1 MELLNVTTPP
11 TRYEFRPERGLPLDP
26 GGAQEDLKLGEIWAG
41 LLRNRWVILGCT
53 ILGLAGGVGYTSRVT
68 PVYDAFVTIRIQ
80 ERQLNLSEIYHTMN
94 TGIAGS
100 DLGTEMEV
108 LGSRALREDA
118 AKMLGLQVQLLGQPR
133 VSRQELLQD
142 IVVAPD
148 AAEAVYRLVRRSDGR
163 FGIFVG
169 DSTRLAGA
177 SGADGTVKLPGV
189 TFTLKPKASEYD
201 RLAIGIQSF
210 SAAADGLSGGLW
222 ITQPRRDAYIVT
234 LGYTSPDPLLA
245 RDIANAI
252 TASYMARRQSN
263 RTAEATSTVK
273 FLQEQLGRVNS
284 ELAAAEDL
292 FRSFQ
297 ERQRV
302 LDPKVETSS
311 EVARLVLKESERS
324 GVESEREALARSL
337 ADIEASAALEPG
349 SPSPYRRLIGLPFLL
364 RNQAASALLS
374 SLISAENDRAALV
387 GRTARDPDVEVLTA
401 RIQDLEK
408 QLHSITTTYLAG
420 LNNQVG
426 SLNTAL
432 GRFQRELDAI
442 PGKQLQFARLDRR
455 VKALEEVHGL
465 LEGRLKEAEIAE
477 AAKDASVQIVDTA
490 AAPTGPSSPDAF
502 VNGLVALA
510 LGILV
515 GLLAAIVREY
525 RDKSVHTR
533 KDIVLATGVPVLG
546 LIPRISRTNGRV
558 ALITEKLRLS
568 PGTPARA
575 KTSSK
580 GGGYTFLTAMPAATD
595 HGPSGPYT
603 TPTMGQTQPSVHLKL
618 SGWGQGV
625 AEAYGL
631 LQTNLAFAH
640 SGPPIKVVVVTSPLA
655 EDGKTTCATNLAITL
670 ALRGSKTLLI
680 DADLRRGLV
689 HAAFDAPR
697 GPGLSEVLSRS
708 APPSEVI
715 RTVRV
720 GPENAELH
728 FLTTG
733 ALPMNPSGLLESS
746 FEALLATVRERFD
759 CIIIDSP
766 PVNIISDAS
775 VLGLHADGVLVV
787 ARSGVT
793 QSGALAYATE
803 QLRRVGVLVL
813 GVVLNDIDF
822 RREAGYDASYSYYA
836 DSRYL
841 TASRGSSG

>member
-1 MELLNVTTPP
+1 VTTPP
-11 TRYEFRPERGLPLDP
+11 TRYEFRPERGLPFD
-26 GGAQEDLKLGEIWAG
+26 GTGIQEDIKLGEIWAG
-41 LLRNRWVILGCT
+41 LLRNRWVILGCAL
-53 ILGLAGGVGYTSRVT
+53 LGLAGGRVYTMRET

-80 ERQLNLSEIYHTMN
+80 ERQLNLSEVYQKMS

-118 AKMLGLQVQLLGQPR
+118 ASMLGLQVQLLAPQR
-133 VSRQELLQD
+133 VSRQELLQN

-148 AAEAVYRLVRRSDGR
+148 AEQTQYRLLRRSDGR
-163 FGIFVG
+163 FAIFVG
-169 DSTRLAGA
+169 DSTRVIGA
-177 SGADGTVKLPGV
+177 SGPGGVVELPGV
-189 TFTLKPKASEYD
+189 SLTLTPKALEHD
-201 RLAIGIQSF
+201 RLVIGIQSF
-210 SAAADGLSGGLW
+210 SLAADGLSGGLW
-222 ITQPRRDAYIVT
+222 VDQPRRDAYIVT
-234 LGYTSPDPLLA
+234 LGYSSPDSLLA
-245 RDIANAI
+245 RDVPNAI
-252 TASYMARRQSN
+252 TEGYVARRQTN
-263 RTAEATSTVK
+263 RTAEATNTVK
-273 FLQEQLGRVNS
+273 FLREQVGRVS
-284 ELAAAEDL
+284 TELAAAEES

-302 LDPKVETSS
+302 LDPRVETSS
-311 EVARLVLKESERS
+311 EVARLVSKESERS
-324 GVESEREALARSL
+324 GVEAEREALERSL
-337 ADIEASAALEPG
+337 AEIEASAALEPG

-374 SLISAENDRAALV
+374 ALISAENDRAALV
-387 GRTARDPDVEVLTA
+387 RRTARDPDVEVLTA

-408 QLHSITTTYLAG
+408 QLHSITMTYLAG
-420 LNNQVG
+420 LNNQVA

-432 GRFQRELDAI
+432 GQFQRELDAI

-455 VKALEEVHGL
+455 VNALEEVHAL

-490 AAPTGPSSPDAF
+490 VAPSGPSSPDAF
-502 VNGLVALA
+502 ANGLVALA
-510 LGILV
+510 LGLLV
-515 GLLAAIVREY
+515 GILAAIVREY

-533 KDIVLATGVPVLG
+533 KDIVIATGVPVLG
-546 LIPRISRTNGRV
+546 LIPRISRSNGRV

-568 PGTPARA
+568 PVTPSRG
-575 KTSSK
+575 KNLSR
-580 GGGYTFLTAMPAATD
+580 GGGYTFLTAMPAST
-595 HGPSGPYT
+595 GNGQSGSST
-603 TPTMGQTQPSVHLKL
+603 APTVGQVPPSVQLTV
-618 SGWGQGV
+618 SGWGRGV

-640 SGPPIKVVVVTSPLA
+640 AGPPVKVVVVTSPLA

-680 DADLRRGLV
+680 DADLRRGVV

-697 GPGLSEVLSRS
+697 SPGLSEVLSRS

-715 RTVRV
+715 RTIRV

-733 ALPMNPSGLLESS
+733 SLPSNPSGLLESS

-759 CIIIDSP
+759 SIIIDSP

-793 QSGALAYATE
+793 QSASLAYATE
-803 QLRRVGVLVL
+803 QLTRVGVLVL

-822 RREAGYDASYSYYA
+822 RREAGYDASYRYYS

-841 TASRGSSG
+841 SASQGSSR

>member
-1 MELLNVTTPP
+1 VTTPP
-11 TRYEFRPERGLPLDP
+11 TRYEFRPERGFPLDV

-41 LLRNRWVILGCT
+41 LLRNRWVILGCAV
-53 ILGLAGGVGYTSRVT
+53 LGLAAGAFYTMRVT

-80 ERQLNLSEIYHTMN
+80 ERQLNLSEIYHTMS

-118 AKMLGLQVQLLGQPR
+118 ASMLGLQVQLIAPQR

-148 AAEAVYRLVRRSDGR
+148 AEEVVYRLLRRSDGR
-163 FGIFVG
+163 FGIFAG
-169 DSTRLAGA
+169 DSTHQVGA
-177 SGADGTVKLPGV
+177 SGADGAVELPGV

-201 RLAIGIQSF
+201 QLAIGIQSL
-210 SAAADGLSGGLW
+210 SSAADGLSGGLW
-222 ITQPRRDAYIVT
+222 INQPRRDAYIVT
-234 LGYTSPDPLLA
+234 LGFSSPDPLLA
-245 RDIANAI
+245 RDVPNAI

-284 ELAAAEDL
+284 ELAGAEDS

-302 LDPKVETSS
+302 LDPRVETSS

-324 GVESEREALARSL
+324 GVEAEREALARSL
-337 ADIEASAALEPG
+337 AEIEASALEPG
-349 SPSPYRRLIGLPFLL
+349 MPSPYRRLIGLPFLL

-374 SLISAENDRAALV
+374 ALISAENDRAALV
-387 GRTARDPDVEVLTA
+387 RRTARDPDVEVLTA
-401 RIQDLEK
+401 RIQDLEN

-420 LNNQVG
+420 LTNQVA

-432 GRFQRELDAI
+432 GQFQRELDAI

-455 VKALEEVHGL
+455 VKALEEVHAL

-490 AAPTGPSSPDAF
+490 AAPSGPSSPNAF

-510 LGILV
+510 LGLLV
-515 GLLAAIVREY
+515 GILAAIVREY

-533 KDIVLATGVPVLG
+533 KDIVIATGVPVLG
-546 LIPRISRTNGRV
+546 LIPRISRSNGRV

-568 PGTPARA
+568 PGTPSRV
-575 KTSSK
+575 KSSNSSK
-580 GGGYTFLTAMPAATD
+580 GAGYTFLTAMPASTD
-595 HGPSGPYT
+595 HGPSGPST
-603 TPTMGQTQPSVHLKL
+603 TPAVGQSPPSVHLKV
-618 SGWGQGV
+618 SGWGRGV

-680 DADLRRGLV
+680 DADLRRGVV

-697 GPGLSEVLSRS
+697 APGLSEVLSRS

-715 RTVRV
+715 RTIKV

-733 ALPMNPSGLLESS
+733 ALPVNPSGLLESS
-746 FEALLATVRERFD
+746 FEALLATVKERFD
-759 CIIIDSP
+759 SVIIDSP

-803 QLRRVGVLVL
+803 QLTRVGVPVL

-822 RREAGYDASYSYYA
+822 RREAGYDASYRAYT
-836 DSRYL
+836 DSGYL
-841 TASRGSSG
+841 SAVQGSSG